1 MYTFNLVDST
11 EPLALQ
17 KKAECLSQLP
27 ASSPVIALV
36 VVYGWFLGGRQVKIF
51 GFQKSKLYI
60 SAHMQLILGSQR
72 CLQISVDD
80 RTEPEI
86 PKFRCFGNF
95 GSVRFGEIEKY
106 RTETDRRI

>member
-11 EPLALQ
+11 EEPLALQ

-51 GFQKSKLYI
+51 GFQKSKFYI
-60 SAHMQLILGSQR
+60 STHMQLILGYQR

-86 PKFRCFGNF
+86 PNIPNQF
-95 GSVRFGEIEKY
+95 GSACSFLSVKKLNNFSF
-106 RTETDRRI
+106 T